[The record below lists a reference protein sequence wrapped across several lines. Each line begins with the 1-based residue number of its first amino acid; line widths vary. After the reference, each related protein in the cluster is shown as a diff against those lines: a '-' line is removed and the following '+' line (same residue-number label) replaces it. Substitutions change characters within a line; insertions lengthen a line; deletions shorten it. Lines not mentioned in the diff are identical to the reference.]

1 MRRLMLVGAV
11 ASVGALSGVIT
22 GQAATAAC
30 TTWSQEPANINEFA
44 FLNGVSVASP
54 NLAWTVGVTFS
65 SRGVESGLIEKWNG
79 ASWSVVD
86 EHDSVIF
93 NAVASFG
100 AQHAVAVGEFADER
114 PAIATWNGSTWT
126 DTTFPIDHGFFT
138 SVSGS
143 SASDVWV
150 VGGYGRGRTFQAKAL
165 LEHWNGSTWTQ
176 VSVPDHVLS
185 SMQQVVDVAPDNVYA
200 LSIRHQFVAYVWHFD
215 GTAWT
220 LVSRLAGL
228 DPPVPSA
235 IAATSSD
242 LWYAPRGSSFVSQYH
257 LQHWNGTAWTPVDKT
272 YFANVDSLAVGAN
285 GTLWSAGET
294 RGGSFIYLARD
305 AHRVTTPEVK
315 GTLNAVA
322 TGFGLGFAI
331 GIANAE
337 PIILGGCDS

>member
-11 ASVGALSGVIT
+11 ASLGALSSVIT

-30 TTWSQEPANINEFA
+30 TTWSQQPANLTDYA
-44 FLNGVSVASP
+44 VLNGVSVASP

-79 ASWSVVD
+79 TSWSVVD
-86 EHDSVIF
+86 EDESDVF

-100 AQHAVAVGEFADER
+100 AQHAVAVGSEHDR

-126 DTTFPIDHGFFT
+126 STTLPIDNAFFA
-138 SVSGS
+138 SVSGT
-143 SASDVWV
+143 SASDVWA
-150 VGGYGRGRTFQAKAL
+150 VGGYGRGRTRQSKAL

-176 VSVPDHVLS
+176 ANVPTDLLS
-185 SMQQVVDVAPDNVYA
+185 TMRQVVDVAPNNVYA
-200 LSIRHQFVAYVWHFD
+200 LSIRHQFVAYIWHFD

-220 LVSRLAGL
+220 PISRVAGF
-228 DPPVPSA
+228 DPPVPAA
-235 IAATSSD
+235 IAATPSD
-242 LWYAPRGSSFVSQYH
+242 LWYAPRGASFVSQYH
-257 LQHWNGTAWTPVDKT
+257 LEHWNGTGWAPVDTT
-272 YFANVDSLAVGAN
+272 YYANVASLATGAN
-285 GTLWSAGET
+285 GTLWSAGKT

-315 GTLNAVA
+315 GTLKAVA

-331 GIANAE
+331 GESNAG